1 MYKSVT
7 FFFYLLKKVFI
18 KKEKCLIYG
27 QIEKLQGKTFN
38 E

>member
-1 MYKSVT
+1 MHKTSVS
-7 FFFYLLKKVFI
+7 FEKKFLLKKRNS
-18 KKEKCLIYG
+18 LIYG